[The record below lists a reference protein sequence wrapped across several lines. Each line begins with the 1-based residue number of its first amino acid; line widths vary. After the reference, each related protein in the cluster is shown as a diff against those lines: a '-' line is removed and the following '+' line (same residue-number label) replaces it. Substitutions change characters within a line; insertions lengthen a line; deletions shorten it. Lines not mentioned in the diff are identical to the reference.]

1 MRNAFTLTPEST
13 LYEAIQ
19 SLDDAGIGFL
29 AFIDENQHLI
39 GILTDGDLRRGILNK
54 KTELIDIINTSP
66 TTVQY
71 DTPKRNI
78 IAKLKN
84 LHRRHMPLVD
94 NHNIFKGVFSL
105 NDIEFASKDNPVII
119 MAGGLGRRLGDL
131 TKVTPKPML
140 QVGDR
145 PMLRHLVEQFRDQG
159 FRHFIFC
166 LNYKKEI
173 IRDYFGSGEKLGINI
188 QYVIEKKRLGT
199 AGALSLLPSEIS
211 TPFFVV
217 NADVLTNID
226 LNKLLDFHIEKGNVA
241 TMCVQQFEQKIPYG
255 VIISDENENILDIKE
270 KPTSTF
276 NVNAGIYVLNPEAL
290 HSVPNNTFFD
300 MPTLFQK
307 LIVQSQPCRVFN
319 LQDYWLD
326 IGQKDELNQANED
339 MSNYFQ

>member
-1 MRNAFTLTPEST
+1 MLNAFTLTPEST

-71 DTPKRNI
+71 NTPKRNI
-78 IAKLKN
+78 IAKLKH

-94 NHNIFKGVFSL
+94 NNNIFKGVFSL
-105 NDIEFASKDNPVII
+105 NDIEFASKNNPVII
-119 MAGGLGRRLGDL
+119 MAGGLGSRLGEL
-131 TKVTPKPML
+131 TKETPKPML
-140 QVGDR
+140 HVGDR

-166 LNYKKEI
+166 LNYKKEV
-173 IRDYFGSGEKLGINI
+173 IREYFDSGEKLGVNI

-199 AGALSLLPSEIS
+199 AGALSLLPSEI
-211 TPFFVV
+211 TKPFFVV

-226 LNKLLDFHIEKGNVA
+226 FNTLLDFHIENSNVA

-255 VIISDENENILDIKE
+255 VVVSDEKKNILDIKE
-270 KPTSTF
+270 KPSTTF
-276 NVNAGIYVLNPEAL
+276 NVNAGIYVLNPETL
-290 HSVPNNTFFD
+290 NSVPKNTFFD
-300 MPTLFQK
+300 MPTLFQN
-307 LIVQSQPCRVFN
+307 LIEKKQNCRAFN

-326 IGQKDELNQANED
+326 IGQKSELNQANKD
-339 MSNYFQ
+339 MSNYCQ